1 MKSTEQ
7 QARKLADHLAARRDA
22 ILENWR
28 HLVKTDPG
36 LTSASTLLRTEF
48 YDHIPGVLDAFE
60 HKLCARQS
68 SAAAGAENEQTERAA
83 EHGLHRWHHGYNQQ
97 DVMREWGHLHLCLV
111 DELERYD
118 QMHPDPK
125 SGLMSFARRALAQ
138 LCSDGV
144 TESTLRYAQMQ
155 QLEAAGRVRAL
166 EHALAQLKKL
176 DRERAETWREA
187 VHDLRG
193 NFGIIKNVADV
204 LNDDDTAETE
214 RAEFL
219 PMLRKGVTSLH
230 ALLDNVLILSRLE
243 AGHEHRDLRAFDAAV
258 VLGELCETLKPL
270 ASDRGL
276 WLRGEGP
283 RSLPVEG
290 DGIKVQRIAQNLILN
305 ALKYTQQGGVTV
317 TLEEADAEGLGR
329 WILSVQ
335 DTGPGFHAAPLAHAL
350 EASTCEAQA
359 VEQTAGEAN
368 QPVSLAQPNSAS
380 APQPTM
386 RQPYQPSGE
395 GIGLA
400 IVKRLCEL
408 LDATLELETAS
419 GKGSTFRVVFP
430 RHYDVAEGS
439 LLP

>member
-1 MKSTEQ
+1 MNGTEQ
-7 QARKLADHLAARRDA
+7 RAEQLALLADYLAGRRNA

-28 HLVKTDPG
+28 HAVDNDPE

-60 HKLCARQS
+60 RKLCARQRS
-68 SAAAGAENEQTERAA
+68 ETAEAAEEQKERAA

-97 DVMREWGHLHLCLV
+97 DVMREWGDLHLCLV

-118 QMHPDPK
+118 QTHPDLER
-125 SGLMSFARRALAQ
+125 GVMSFARRGLAQ

-144 TESTLRYAQMQ
+144 TESAVRYAQMQ
-155 QLEAAGRVRAL
+155 QLEAAGRARDLEQAL
-166 EHALAQLKKL
+166 TQLQQL
-176 DRERAETWREA
+176 DRKRAETWREA

-193 NFGIIKNVADV
+193 NFGVIKNVTDV
-204 LNDDDTAETE
+204 LNAEDTVETD

-219 PMLRKGVTSLH
+219 PMLQKGVTSLH
-230 ALLDNVLILSRLE
+230 ALLDNLLILSRLE
-243 AGHEHRDLRAFDAAV
+243 AGHEQRDLRAFDAAI
-258 VLGELCETLKPL
+258 VLGELCAALKPF

-276 WLRGEGP
+276 FLRPEGP
-283 RSLPVEG
+283 RSLLVQG
-290 DGIKVQRIAQNLILN
+290 DAIKVHRIGQNLVLN
-305 ALKYTQQGGVTV
+305 ALKYTQRGGVTV
-317 TLEEADAEGLGR
+317 TWEEAGTEGLER

-335 DTGPGFHAAPLAHAL
+335 DTGPGFHASTAAPLAHAL
-350 EASTCEAQA
+350 EESTREAQA
-359 VEQTAGEAN
+359 VEQAPEEPGQAAT
-368 QPVSLAQPNSAS
+368 LAQRAPPPAS
-380 APQPTM
+380 QPTT

-408 LDATLELETAS
+408 LDATLELETER

-430 RHYDVAEGS
+430 CRYG
-439 LLP
+439 